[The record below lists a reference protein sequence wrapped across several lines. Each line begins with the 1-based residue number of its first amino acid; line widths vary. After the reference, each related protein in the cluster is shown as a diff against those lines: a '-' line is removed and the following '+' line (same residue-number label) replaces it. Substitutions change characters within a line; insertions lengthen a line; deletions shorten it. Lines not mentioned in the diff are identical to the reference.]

1 MSIITVY
8 NLADFEEKTDF
19 QQDVYY
25 TWETRNIGTHLP
37 RIEITT
43 KIYSIGKDEVSVIIC
58 ERLQTVSVD
67 DVRAASDLMRG
78 MSEIVRARIT
88 LFEDE
93 VGRLAERHNCRAI
106 PGDLKPSPI
115 SRALSCMLSKEFE
128 TLEARVSRLE
138 TQELGEV
145 DERLCRVEA
154 RVLPS
159 ISRKEIKNRV
169 GVHE

>member
-8 NLADFEEKTDF
+8 NLADFKEKTDF
-19 QQDVYY
+19 QQDIYY

-78 MSEIVRARIT
+78 MGEIVRARIT

-106 PGDLKPSPI
+106 PGDLKPSSI
-115 SRALSCMLSKEFE
+115 SRALSSMLE
-128 TLEARVSRLE
+128 R
-138 TQELGEV
+138 ELNAI
-145 DERLCRVEA
+145 DERLCRLEA
-154 RVLPS
+154 KVLPP
-159 ISRKEIKNRV
+159 IFRKEIKNRV

>member
-19 QQDVYY
+19 QQDIYY

-78 MSEIVRARIT
+78 MGEIVRARIT

-115 SRALSCMLSKEFE
+115 SRALSSMLE
-128 TLEARVSRLE
+128 R
-138 TQELGEV
+138 ELNAI
-145 DERLCRVEA
+145 DERLCRLEA
-154 RVLPS
+154 KVLPP
-159 ISRKEIKNRV
+159 IFRKEIKNRV

>member
-8 NLADFEEKTDF
+8 NLADFEERADLS
-19 QQDVYY
+19 QDIYY
-25 TWETRNIGTHLP
+25 SWETRNIGTHLP

-43 KIYSIGKDEVSVIIC
+43 KIYSIGKDEGSVIIC

-78 MSEIVRARIT
+78 MSEIVRARIS

-93 VGRLAERHNCRAI
+93 VRLLADAKMCRAI

-115 SRALSCMLSKEFE
+115 SRALSSMLE
-128 TLEARVSRLE
+128 R
-138 TQELGEV
+138 ELNAI
-145 DERLCRVEA
+145 DERLCRLEA
-154 RVLPS
+154 KVLPP
-159 ISRKEIKNRV
+159 IFRKEIKNRV
-169 GVHE
+169 GVYE

>member
-19 QQDVYY
+19 QQDIYY
-25 TWETRNIGTHLP
+25 TWETRNVGSHLP

-78 MSEIVRARIT
+78 MGEIVRARISC
-88 LFEDE
+88 FEDE
-93 VGRLAERHNCRAI
+93 IRLLAESHKCRAI

-115 SRALSCMLSKEFE
+115 SRALSSMLE
-128 TLEARVSRLE
+128 R
-138 TQELGEV
+138 ELNAI
-145 DERLCRVEA
+145 DERLCRLEA
-154 RVLPS
+154 KVLPP
-159 ISRKEIKNRV
+159 IFRKEIKNRV

>member
-1 MSIITVY
+1 MIVTVY

-19 QQDVYY
+19 QQDIYY

-78 MSEIVRARIT
+78 MGEIVRARIT

-115 SRALSCMLSKEFE
+115 SRALSSMLE
-128 TLEARVSRLE
+128 R
-138 TQELGEV
+138 ELNAI
-145 DERLCRVEA
+145 DERLCRLEA
-154 RVLPS
+154 KVLPP
-159 ISRKEIKNRV
+159 IFRKEIKNRV

>member
-19 QQDVYY
+19 QQDIYY

-43 KIYSIGKDEVSVIIC
+43 KIYGIGKDEASVIIC

-78 MSEIVRARIT
+78 MSEIVRARISC
-88 LFEDE
+88 FEDE
-93 VGRLAERHNCRAI
+93 IRLLAESHKCRAI
-106 PGDLKPSPI
+106 PGSMSPSPI
-115 SRALSCMLSKEFE
+115 SRALSSMLE
-128 TLEARVSRLE
+128 R
-138 TQELGEV
+138 ELNAI
-145 DERLCRVEA
+145 DERLCRLEA
-154 RVLPS
+154 KVLPP
-159 ISRKEIKNRV
+159 IFRKEIKNRV

>member
-1 MSIITVY
+1 MIVTVY

-78 MSEIVRARIT
+78 MGEIVRARIT

-115 SRALSCMLSKEFE
+115 SRALSSMLE
-128 TLEARVSRLE
+128 R
-138 TQELGEV
+138 ELNAI
-145 DERLCRVEA
+145 DERLCRLEA
-154 RVLPS
+154 KVLPP
-159 ISRKEIKNRV
+159 IFRKEIKNRV

>member
-1 MSIITVY
+1 MLVTVY
-8 NLADFEEKTDF
+8 NLADFKEKVDF
-19 QQDVYY
+19 SRDIYY

-43 KIYSIGKDEVSVIIC
+43 KMYGIGKDEVSVIIC

-78 MSEIVRARIT
+78 MGEIVRARIT

-93 VGRLAERHNCRAI
+93 VRLLADVKKCRAI
-106 PGDLKPSPI
+106 PGDLKSLPI

-145 DERLCRVEA
+145 DERLCRLEA
-154 RVLPS
+154 KVLPP
-159 ISRKEIKNRV
+159 IFRKEIKNRV

>member
-1 MSIITVY
+1 MIVTVY

-78 MSEIVRARIT
+78 MGEIVRARIT

-115 SRALSCMLSKEFE
+115 SRALSCMLE
-128 TLEARVSRLE
+128 R
-138 TQELGEV
+138 ELNAI
-145 DERLCRVEA
+145 DERLCRLEA
-154 RVLPS
+154 KVLPP
-159 ISRKEIKNRV
+159 IFRKEIKNRV